1 MVVTWQPVPTAP
13 APFSAYWVWDGANVS
28 LACFVASH
36 VSVAAQFTVDANT
49 GSWASEGVPAQVLI
63 PDQWLIAGVN
73 TPVVPLL
80 VQLLVAPQPPQGVPF
95 IISFPG
101 KVAFDKAT
109 GVTENVQLFLNG
121 LGRATMAAVADGV
134 GNSFSGV
141 AQPASGTAVML
152 RGVTSGKTASTTA

>member
-1 MVVTWQPVPTAP
+1 VTWQPVPTAP

-73 TPVVPLL
+73 TPVVPLS
-80 VQLLVAPQPPQGVPF
+80 VQPLVAPAPPQTVAF
-95 IISFPG
+95 VITISGG
-101 KVAFDKAT
+101 KIAFDKAT
-109 GVTENVQLFLNG
+109 GVTESVQLFLNG
-121 LGRATMAAVADGV
+121 IGRATMMFVADGV
-134 GNSFSGV
+134 GNSFPGV
-141 AQPASGTAVML
+141 GQPASGTAVTL
-152 RGVTSGKTASTTA
+152 KGATSGKTASIIA